1 MSKPEWTKIGTV
13 EVCVG
18 TDGVAAVSFDGV
30 VAFCVSRKSGLGWDS
45 KTAFEERHCQPPEPR
60 HIIRDYADGSCVVES
75 TEKDEQGRP
84 LRVAFVRAASSEPAW
99 LSSWKRVG
107 MFQDTEQDAIDR
119 AIRYVETGG
128 GDGGRS

>member
-84 LRVAFVRAASSEPAW
+84 LRVAIVRAN
-99 LSSWKRVG
+99 VG
-107 MFQDTEQDAIDR
+107 ARSKWGATWSGGFEWCDDRQDAIAQ
-119 AIRYVETGG
+119 AIRYVETGE
-128 GDGGRS
+128 